1 MLLFLV
7 LQELGLD
14 HFDLLAFLLF
24 LDAQVVLLLGS
35 HVGLDQVHVVGVAA
49 EDALVVHD
57 VKSLTSLGVHLIVEA
72 LGV

>member
-14 HFDLLAFLLF
+14 HFDLLAFLF
-24 LDAQVVLLLGS
+24 LLDSEFVLLLSS
-35 HVGLDQVHVVGVAA
+35 HVGLDQVHVVGVAT
-49 EDALVVHD
+49 ENALVVHD
-57 VKSLTSLGVHLIVEA
+57 VESLTCLGVLLIVEA